1 MTLRYDT
8 RSRVSTYTRSWVG
21 GEPDFGVFDSIATTV
36 VGAGGTGSITFSSIP
51 AGYKHLQLRFIARTD
66 ASGAVFDTVGMRF
79 NSDSAANYSYHVL
92 GGDGASAFAGGYPNE
107 SVIQLNWC
115 AMGAST
121 AANIFGI
128 GVVDILDYAD
138 TNKFKTVRA
147 LNGHDRN
154 GAGILY
160 LTSGNWRSTSAIT
173 SITLDQYT
181 GPNYVQYSH
190 FALYGIKA

>member
-1 MTLRYDT
+1 MVLRYET
-8 RSRVSTYTRSWVG
+8 RSRVSTYTQSWVG
-21 GEPDFGVFDSIATTV
+21 GEPDFGVFESIATTTV
-36 VGAGGTGSITFSSIP
+36 GVGGAGSISFSSIP

-66 ASGAVFDTVGMRF
+66 ASGAVFDTVNMRF
-79 NSDSAANYSYHVL
+79 NGDSAANYSYHVL
-92 GGDGASAFAGGYPNE
+92 GGDGASTFSGGYPND
-107 SVIQLNWC
+107 SNIQLNWC

-154 GAGILY
+154 GAGVLY

-181 GPNYVQYSH
+181 GPNYTQYSS
-190 FALYGIKA
+190 FALYGIKG